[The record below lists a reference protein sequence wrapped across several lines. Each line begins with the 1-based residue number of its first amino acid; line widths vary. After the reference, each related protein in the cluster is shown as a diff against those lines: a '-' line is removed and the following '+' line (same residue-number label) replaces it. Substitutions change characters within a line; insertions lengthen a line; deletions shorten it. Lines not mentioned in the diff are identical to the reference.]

1 MNFPFPKLMNLF
13 SPVIYSGF
21 GCHFNVE
28 MHTVSF
34 REFNEFA
41 KKPKNET
48 RIMFIK
54 LLRM

>member
-34 REFNEFA
+34 RELMNLQRSQ
-41 KKPKNET
+41 KMKQG
-48 RIMFIK
+48 
-54 LLRM
+54 